1 MSRLLSRRHHCARG
15 AEKGVMGGV
24 LVTVD
29 SKRLVRAAFGATIFV
44 FAVGTPLSW
53 WQGHEPYPALV
64 MPAFPLYKGTVV
76 RTEATCTVR
85 FADGHAA
92 PISFYDL
99 LPPTPVEPTS
109 IISASF
115 KDGEWTTD
123 PERRAWLF
131 ARVAE
136 RFPDQR
142 PTGMDIT
149 WQMTTYSA
157 APPQHRP
164 IKTVHVDFR

>member
-1 MSRLLSRRHHCARG
+1 MAAAPLRPQCR
-15 AEKGVMGGV
+15 KGVMGGV
-24 LVTVD
+24 LVTVG
-29 SKRLVRAAFGATIFV
+29 SKRLVRAAFGATILV

-64 MPAFPLYKGTVV
+64 LPAFPLYEDAVV

-85 FADGHAA
+85 FADGHTA
-92 PISFYDL
+92 PVSFYDL

-109 IISASF
+109 IISTSF
-115 KDGEWTTD
+115 QDGESISD
-123 PERRAWLF
+123 PETRAWLF

-136 RFPDQR
+136 QFPDQR

-157 APPQHRP
+157 VPPQHRP
-164 IKTVHVDFR
+164 IKTVHVDFP